1 MRLEIVLPDEDPT
14 MAPER
19 IVALAVQAEQAGVHT
34 VWLPDHVLPP
44 GEYGATFGGVFEPLV
59 TLTYL
64 AARTTRIRLGTSVL
78 VLPLRNPFVV
88 AKQVATL
95 DRLSGGRVVLGVGT
109 GWNEDEFAAVG
120 ADFAARGSRTD
131 EAIDLLRT
139 LWRDERRFDG
149 PTYGFEGGVFE
160 PRPTRTIPIMVGGV
174 SPRALRRVAERADE
188 WQGLALTPDEFA
200 EHARTLRSRTDRP
213 VRLGTRIGW
222 DSDLDELLVQVE
234 GFAAAGAEH
243 LAIWLGADHEQ
254 AEDRLRRLVAAP
266 SVRAHLT

>member
-19 IVALAVQAEQAGVHT
+19 IVALGVQAERAGVHT

-44 GEYGATFGGVFEPLV
+44 GEYGPTFGGVYEPLV

-109 GWNEDEFAAVG
+109 GWNEAEFVAIG
-120 ADFAARGSRTD
+120 ADFASRGSRTD
-131 EAIDLLRT
+131 EGMDLLRA
-139 LWRDERRFDG
+139 LWHDERRFDG
-149 PTYGFEGGVFE
+149 PTFGFAGGVFA
-160 PRPTRTIPIMVGGV
+160 PRPARDIPIMVGGV
-174 SPRALRRVAERADE
+174 SRRAFRRVAERADE
-188 WQGLALTPDEFA
+188 WQGLGLTPDEFA
-200 EHARTLRSRTDRP
+200 GHARTLRSLTDRP

-222 DSDLDELLVQVE
+222 DSDLDQLLEQVD

-254 AEDRLRRLVAAP
+254 AEDRLARLATAP
-266 SVRAHLT
+266 SVRAHLA